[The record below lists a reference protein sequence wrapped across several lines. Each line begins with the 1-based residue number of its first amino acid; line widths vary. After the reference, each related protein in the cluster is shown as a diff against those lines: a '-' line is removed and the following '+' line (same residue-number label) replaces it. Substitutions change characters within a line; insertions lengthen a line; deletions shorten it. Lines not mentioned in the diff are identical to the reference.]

1 MNSRTLGVFVL
12 ATGLLMGSAY
22 AAEHDPHQNGQDHGY
37 ALVLDH
43 GKKWTTD
50 KTLRS
55 GMSGIRSALA
65 ADLKTIQ
72 NGKAGAK
79 TYDALSSQ
87 IDKQLVL
94 IEQNCRLNPQADA
107 MLHLILAEIMG
118 GVETMRS
125 KQTNMEKREGVF
137 KVLDALDDYNRYFNH
152 PGWQP
157 IARQLMTNA
166 HTGAASVSDS
176 RINLNLTAEERA
188 EFLAEMRNMLASIQ
202 GLMQGIGEGDRERIA
217 AAARQ
222 SGNRMARATPVSV
235 RAKLPQSFR
244 DIGGPTHMMFEELAV
259 RAETDDMDSLARDTA
274 DLMKQC
280 LACHAAFR
288 VR

>member
-1 MNSRTLGVFVL
+1 MNNRTLGVFVL
-12 ATGLLMGSAY
+12 VTGLLMGNAY
-22 AAEHDPHQNGQDHGY
+22 AAEHDRHQNGQDHGG
-37 ALVLDH
+37 AIVLDH

-55 GMSGIRSALA
+55 GMGGIRSALA

-87 IDKQLVL
+87 IDKQLVF
-94 IEQNCRLNPQADA
+94 IERNCRLNPQADA
-107 MLHLILAEIMG
+107 VLHLILAELME

-125 KQTNMEKREGVF
+125 KQTNMEKREGFF
-137 KVLDALDDYNRYFNH
+137 KLLDALDNYNRYFNH

-157 IARQLMTNA
+157 IARQVTTNA

-176 RINLNLTAEERA
+176 RINLKLTAEERV
-188 EFLAEMRNMLASIQ
+188 EFLAEMRNMLSSIQ
-202 GLMQGIGEGDRERIA
+202 GVMQGIGEADRERIA

-222 SGNRMARATPVSV
+222 SGNRMARATPAAV
-235 RAKLPQSFR
+235 RAKLPKSFQEL
-244 DIGGPTHMMFEELAV
+244 GGPTHMMFEELAV
-259 RAETDDMDSLARDTA
+259 RSETDDMDSLARDA
-274 DLMKQC
+274 AMLMNQC
-280 LACHAAFR
+280 MACHATFR
-288 VR
+288 VH